1 VIFVKK
7 FKFSLQKVLDVARAK
22 EDMAQ
27 EEFAKAQN
35 LVLQQKNFI
44 HNLEVKYQ
52 SVRFGSEEEEILSLV
67 NRESYLQALMVR
79 IERAYQK
86 LAELEDDLKTKRM
99 ILIDAMRNR
108 KLLEKLRE
116 KAQERYKKA
125 VEHEEQLF
133 LDEIGILAFSR
144 KEGEYR

>member
-1 VIFVKK
+1 MKK

-22 EDMAQ
+22 EDMAL

-86 LAELEDDLKTKRM
+86 LAELEDDLKTKRR
-99 ILIDAMRNR
+99 IVIDAMRNR
-108 KLLEKLRE
+108 KLLAKTQGKSSGEVQDSSRTRRAALSR
-116 KAQERYKKA
+116 RNRDTR
-125 VEHEEQLF
+125 F
-133 LDEIGILAFSR
+133 L
-144 KEGEYR
+144 

>member
-1 VIFVKK
+1 MKK

-22 EDMAQ
+22 EDMAL

-35 LVLQQKNFI
+35 LVLQQKNFS